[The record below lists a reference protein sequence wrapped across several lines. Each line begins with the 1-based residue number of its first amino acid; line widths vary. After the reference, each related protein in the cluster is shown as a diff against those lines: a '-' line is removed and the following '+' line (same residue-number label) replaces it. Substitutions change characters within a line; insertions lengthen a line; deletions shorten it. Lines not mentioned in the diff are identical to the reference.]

1 MVEYSGCSC
10 DVVVASAE
18 ALDDDFPLNAKPR
31 RQKGNKAGPGN
42 MATSPMGILGSRYR
56 KICWW
61 SNLLI

>member
-42 MATSPMGILGSRYR
+42 MATLTDGNFGQ
-56 KICWW
+56 
-61 SNLLI
+61 